1 MTKRCE
7 KKKPRMSGGAAPA
20 LPKLA
25 AARPRVAHE
34 RPGAARRGHLAPTD
48 QPQPPARFRDAP
60 IMHTC
65 SSAHAQPGRTH
76 MHNTLHTTFP
86 HASTHDQQQHLGSSS
101 SSSSSDGGDDSDSDS
116 NSYRQF
122 AMSFSGSIQQLHFS
136 STCRSVEFDSSACHQ
151 VQGRFVSI
159 AWVSHG
165 SFVRQSRRT
174 RRSWQAATVSACV
187 MCAMLCA
194 VSVSLTLAL
203 QWLWVK
209 HVSRGPTLSDQFLQ
223 QSCQTS
229 EAQEPAAF
237 IFLMHGVCCVLSV
250 RTPEGVYKSPDI
262 SNTGLRGRR
271 HTEPGLSGRRYYRIY
286 RHQRYNRHHRYNRYL
301 RYNRYPRYNRSDL
314 LQPSETIHS
323 IL

>member
-1 MTKRCE
+1 
-7 KKKPRMSGGAAPA
+7 
-20 LPKLA
+20 
-25 AARPRVAHE
+25 
-34 RPGAARRGHLAPTD
+34 
-48 QPQPPARFRDAP
+48 
-60 IMHTC
+60 
-65 SSAHAQPGRTH
+65 
-76 MHNTLHTTFP
+76 
-86 HASTHDQQQHLGSSS
+86 
-101 SSSSSDGGDDSDSDS
+101 
-116 NSYRQF
+116 
-122 AMSFSGSIQQLHFS
+122 
-136 STCRSVEFDSSACHQ
+136 
-151 VQGRFVSI
+151 
-159 AWVSHG
+159 
-165 SFVRQSRRT
+165 
-174 RRSWQAATVSACV
+174 

-250 RTPEGVYKSPDI
+250 RTPEGVYKSHDI

-314 LQPSETIHS
+314 LQPSETITVYTVDSARLYQGPWWGISTTSLTPTPPIYRHHTTPLTLVGYKHYPPPS
-323 IL
+323 SRTPDRCRTGYPTPGATGGTGAAGPLLKGGVPEGGRWRRSNQPWRGYASAREWTTTA

>member
-1 MTKRCE
+1 MY
-7 KKKPRMSGGAAPA
+7 
-20 LPKLA
+20 
-25 AARPRVAHE
+25 V
-34 RPGAARRGHLAPTD
+34 
-48 QPQPPARFRDAP
+48 
-60 IMHTC
+60 
-65 SSAHAQPGRTH
+65 
-76 MHNTLHTTFP
+76 N
-86 HASTHDQQQHLGSSS
+86 
-101 SSSSSDGGDDSDSDS
+101 
-116 NSYRQF
+116 
-122 AMSFSGSIQQLHFS
+122 GSIQQLHFS
-136 STCRSVEFDSSACHQ
+136 STCSGVEPSSSAC
-151 VQGRFVSI
+151 QGRFVSF
-159 AWVSHG
+159 ASVSHA
-165 SFVRQSRRT
+165 SFVRQSRQT

-250 RTPEGVYKSPDI
+250 RTPEGVYKSHDI

-314 LQPSETIHS
+314 LQPSETITVYLDSARLYRRTLVGYKHHLS
-323 IL
+323 NTDTTDIPTPHDTANPGGV